1 MYSVMWISNHEE
13 YTVYGQKKQEVRIFK
28 YLTGCRIFH
37 EQEENR
43 FKCLDNFTQFS
54 EHIS

>member
-1 MYSVMWISNHEE
+1 VMWISNHEE
-13 YTVYGQKKQEVRIFK
+13 YTVYGQKKQEMRIFK